1 MILNVVLPRRD
12 PIRRRRSGFDLALV
26 QEGRRRVGLLLLAVD
41 ERDDRVTR
49 AWSRQRLD
57 NDGRFE
63 TSVVLVAVELFRFGR
78 WRRRRETVD
87 ELEDACDCRS
97 RHGQTRTISDPD
109 KV

>member
-1 MILNVVLPRRD
+1 M
-12 PIRRRRSGFDLALV
+12 
-26 QEGRRRVGLLLLAVD
+26 GLLLLAVD

-63 TSVVLVAVELFRFGR
+63 TSVVLVAVELFRCGR

-87 ELEDACDCRS
+87 ELEDACDCRP
-97 RHGQTRTISDPD
+97 RHSDASTISDPD
-109 KV
+109 HV